1 MKISLLSM
9 VLALTF
15 TTSTFA
21 AGSSTANLDLK
32 IHNTITFKKNDKTD
46 TFEKI
51 NEVSK
56 LDTIVTSKKEVIFG
70 FKKSVNNSKLTYTL
84 DRGLI
89 RIQDENANI
98 DKDVLVTIERSFF
111 GRLKSFKISGEVLEE
126 TYAGTIKNTSL
137 LAIKELD
144 INKNNSQ
151 SLLIGDQIC
160 TSERSS
166 NIVTCDQN
174 IALKISSNKTLLT
187 AALYIFKM
195 AF

>member
-15 TTSTFA
+15 TTTTFA
-21 AGSSTANLDLK
+21 AGSNSAELDLK
-32 IHNTITFKKNDKTD
+32 IHNTITFKKNNKAD

-51 NEVSK
+51 KEVSS
-56 LDTIVTSKKEVIFG
+56 LNSILTTKKEIIFDL
-70 FKKSVNNSKLTYTL
+70 KKSTNTSKLTYTL
-84 DRGLI
+84 DRGFI

-98 DKDVLVTIERSFF
+98 DKDVLVSIERSFF
-111 GRLKSFKISGEVLEE
+111 GRLKSFKIRGEDLEE
-126 TYAGTIKNTSL
+126 TYAGTVKNTSL
-137 LAIKELD
+137 LALKELD
-144 INKNNSQ
+144 LNKNNSQ
-151 SLLIGDQIC
+151 SLLVGDQVC

-174 IALKISSNKTLLT
+174 ISLKISSNKTLLT
-187 AALYIFKM
+187 AALYIFKL